1 MHELVFQRLSK
12 LHESET
18 YAVACVK
25 PVFHFARIVA
35 KRTGEHA
42 QIEKGFLNLRTSGNT
57 AEKRLHYMHLYLFI
71 FIYICICMRQHY

>member
-35 KRTGEHA
+35 KGTGEHA
-42 QIEKGFLNLRTSGNT
+42 QIEKSFLNLRTSGNT
-57 AEKRLHYMHLYLFI
+57 AEKRLR
-71 FIYICICMRQHY
+71 MRQHY